1 MSWGVRSSVD
11 NPLWEAGEQ
20 PHAAKHRPPL
30 SPLETALQALAIG
43 ARHGR
48 NSAESHSAAAVA
60 QPGPASVESAVQ
72 SPFFSLGPEAV
83 GAAAAAPATT
93 PAASAVSPAAGA
105 AVRAPH
111 AMLFSVGSTSFGDAS
126 PSPLCWSLD
135 GGDAAGDSEAK
146 PHRQHGM
153 QLAVS
158 RSPSLAPISPETTE
172 SPLKRPRL
180 SESSEGGCAASASGE
195 YGFAEPA
202 SAEAEADAKT
212 FGGGGGSS
220 DSTWPE
226 MAQPPGDSADS
237 CSSADAAVKVWRMPG
252 SEVSNSSSCHLPVA
266 ERSGMPSFLLPSAA
280 TDLTAANDPAGEP
293 ASSEAGG
300 SSGSNAIET
309 ASSAGSGGAPAA
321 EDPEL
326 SAAVAA
332 AEMALQHL
340 EASDDASDA
349 ASSDG
354 RASVLRT
361 DVSKAETCLE
371 NRPPPPAALGGARRP
386 AADAL
391 QHASSA
397 GSPQWDPHDSQEAA
411 AAFAAAGVTT
421 ADAAARP
428 ASAADSFEFDAAA
441 PTAAQHGWP
450 ASAASDDD
458 SAAAGG
464 GSLQPPPAAVGE
476 LATGDDTDAEPWA
489 ALAAADS
496 LERQQQVNVPPSIQ
510 ANKSCSSLEDSNGMV
525 MACEVSIVKLCWL
538 QG

>member
-11 NPLWEAGEQ
+11 NPLWETGEQ

-48 NSAESHSAAAVA
+48 NSADGRSAAAAA
-60 QPGPASVESAVQ
+60 QPGPFSVESAVQ
-72 SPFFSLGPEAV
+72 SPFFSLGPEAA
-83 GAAAAAPATT
+83 GAAAAAPAIT
-93 PAASAVSPAAGA
+93 PAASAASPAAGA

-153 QLAVS
+153 RLALS

-180 SESSEGGCAASASGE
+180 SESPEGGCAASASGE

-202 SAEAEADAKT
+202 SAEAEADAET
-212 FGGGGGSS
+212 CGGGGGSS
-220 DSTWPE
+220 DSACHE
-226 MAQPPGDSADS
+226 MAQPLGDSAYS
-237 CSSADAAVKVWRMPG
+237 CSSAHAAVEVWRMPG
-252 SEVSNSSSCHLPVA
+252 SQVSNSSSCDFPVA

-280 TDLTAANDPAGEP
+280 TDLAAANDPAGGP
-293 ASSEAGG
+293 ARSEAGG
-300 SSGSNAIET
+300 SSGSNATES
-309 ASSAGSGGAPAA
+309 ASLAGSGGAPAA
-321 EDPEL
+321 AEDAEL

-340 EASDDASDA
+340 EASGDASDA
-349 ASSDG
+349 ASSEG
-354 RASVLRT
+354 RASILST
-361 DVSKAETCLE
+361 DVSDAEMWLE
-371 NRPPPPAALGGARRP
+371 NRLPPPAALGGASGP
-386 AADAL
+386 AADGL
-391 QHASSA
+391 EHASSA
-397 GSPQWDPHDSQEAA
+397 GSPQWDPHNSWEAA
-411 AAFAAAGVTT
+411 AAFAAAGVSTG
-421 ADAAARP
+421 DAAARP

-441 PTAAQHGWP
+441 PATAQHSRP
-450 ASAASDDD
+450 ASGASDDG

-476 LATGDDTDAEPWA
+476 LAPGDDTDAEPWA

-496 LERQQQVNVPPSIQ
+496 LERQQQVIVPPSI
-510 ANKSCSSLEDSNGMV
+510 
-525 MACEVSIVKLCWL
+525 
-538 QG
+538 